1 MTMGGVDKKGS
12 VELQLQKEKDI
23 RREKRLKKQQE
34 REEKEKQRVCAD
46 LMEQTQAN
54 STFFSEEEDA
64 PRGKRKRKD
73 SDKDYDTETI
83 EMPQKKYNKT
93 SLVSTALACDGT
105 GVSSRKATIIC
116 NQYAKD
122 IGYLT
127 WENRETHTLGKS
139 KLDKWRKKERQK
151 RIAEEEEK
159 ISQRPVRAIFFDGKK
174 TASLVRVQG
183 KSGMYF
189 QKSEIQDHYVMI
201 EEPDSVYLGHV
212 IPYSGHGMSIA
223 VALYRFLKSR
233 GWEKDIVVVGC
244 DGTNANVGN
253 MKGCIPYLEKLL
265 GHPVEW
271 NVCLLHANELP
282 FRAEFAHY
290 DGKTSG
296 PSSFQ
301 GPLGKELQG
310 DVTMREPVRF
320 VRIKNDSFPR
330 LTDEVVADLSHNQ
343 EYLYDMSLS
352 LIEGSIEDDLECR
365 EPGAVCHSRWVTL
378 ANRIFL
384 LYHP

>member
-1 MTMGGVDKKGS
+1 
-12 VELQLQKEKDI
+12 
-23 RREKRLKKQQE
+23 
-34 REEKEKQRVCAD
+34 
-46 LMEQTQAN
+46 
-54 STFFSEEEDA
+54 
-64 PRGKRKRKD
+64 
-73 SDKDYDTETI
+73 
-83 EMPQKKYNKT
+83 MPQKKYNKT

-174 TASLVRVQG
+174 TATLVRVQG

-310 DVTMREPVRF
+310 DLTMREPVRF
-320 VRIKNDSFPR
+320 ARIKNDSFPR

-343 EYLYDMSLS
+343 EYFYDMSLS
-352 LIEGSIEDDLECR
+352 VIEGSIEDDLECR

>member
-1 MTMGGVDKKGS
+1 
-12 VELQLQKEKDI
+12 
-23 RREKRLKKQQE
+23 
-34 REEKEKQRVCAD
+34 
-46 LMEQTQAN
+46 
-54 STFFSEEEDA
+54 
-64 PRGKRKRKD
+64 
-73 SDKDYDTETI
+73 
-83 EMPQKKYNKT
+83 MPQKKYNKT

-139 KLDKWRKKERQK
+139 KLDIWRKKERQK

-174 TASLVRVQG
+174 TATLVRVQG

-282 FRAEFAHY
+282 F
-290 DGKTSG
+290 
-296 PSSFQ
+296 
-301 GPLGKELQG
+301 
-310 DVTMREPVRF
+310 
-320 VRIKNDSFPR
+320 
-330 LTDEVVADLSHNQ
+330 
-343 EYLYDMSLS
+343 
-352 LIEGSIEDDLECR
+352 
-365 EPGAVCHSRWVTL
+365 
-378 ANRIFL
+378 
-384 LYHP
+384 